1 MNCSEKLRT
10 MQELARGIVAVCSE
24 YSDAESRACMKSA
37 NEIFELA
44 EQTLMTQEMEAHYG
58 LGMDGRKSDPDGVS
72 GDREEFR
79 NVRYKADAKEEE
91 RSRHCRQ
98 AIASS
103 AAARQRTQKAK
114 AKRRRGVKR

>member
-1 MNCSEKLRT
+1 MNCSDKLRT
-10 MQELARGIVAVCSE
+10 IQELARGIVAVCSE

-44 EQTLMTQEMEAHYG
+44 EQLHTTQEMEVHYG
-58 LGMDGRKSDPDGVS
+58 LGMDGRESDADRVS
-72 GDREEFR
+72 GNREELR
-79 NVRYKADAKEEE
+79 NVRYKADAKEEG

-98 AIASS
+98 SLLQS
-103 AAARQRTQKAK
+103 QAARQRTQKAK